1 MRVLLNA
8 LLPAPDGTGWYALN
22 GSQGHRCSTRGCEQM
37 AVAYHHALL
46 GSTWRNR
53 YCCPDHMDGNLSVV
67 HGRVWVN
74 NA

>member
-1 MRVLLNA
+1 
-8 LLPAPDGTGWYALN
+8 
-22 GSQGHRCSTRGCEQM
+22 M

-46 GSTWRNR
+46 GTTWRNR